1 MKTFGDK
8 YILDSGVVDPIDAL
22 HWGLSQK
29 ISVLIAGIDNAK
41 ILDQSLRA
49 VRTFKPLSA
58 DDAQRILDKTCEAA
72 SEGKYELFKISTHF
86 DGTAHNPDWLGE
98 ELLGLAS

>member
-1 MKTFGDK
+1 
-8 YILDSGVVDPIDAL
+8 VEAL
-22 HWGLSQK
+22 LWGLSQK
-29 ISVLIAGIDNAK
+29 ISVLIAGIDK
-41 ILDQSLRA
+41 PEILEQALGA
-49 VRTFKPLSA
+49 VHTYKPLSDA
-58 DDAQRILDKTCEAA
+58 DAKRILAKTREAA